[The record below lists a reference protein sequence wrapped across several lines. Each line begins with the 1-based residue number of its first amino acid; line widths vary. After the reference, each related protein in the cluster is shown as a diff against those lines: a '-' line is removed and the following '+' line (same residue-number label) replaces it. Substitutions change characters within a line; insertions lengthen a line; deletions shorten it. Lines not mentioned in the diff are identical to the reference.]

1 MKAIILAAGY
11 ATRMYPLT
19 KNFPKPLLEV
29 GGKTIIDHLMAKVER
44 VSAID
49 GVYIVTNHRFYD
61 RFINWADQ
69 ANYRKEVKII
79 DDRTTSNEDRLG
91 AIADLYYV
99 IENEKLAE
107 DLLVMAGDNLFDFEI
122 TAMVDY
128 YWEKGTDIITT
139 HEINDIDRLRR
150 TGVIQI
156 DAHGKVLDFEEK
168 PVSPKSN
175 LAVPPFYIYQKDTA
189 VNLIKEYLDGGNN
202 PDAPGNFIPWLIKRR
217 PVHAFRFEGERYDI
231 GALESYYQVKDLFE
245 KRLK

>member
-217 PVHAFRFEGERYDI
+217 PVHAFKFEGERYDI